1 MRSLMEIMRNTKT
14 RVKVLAAFGS
24 IILLAAMTVVWVI
37 LQIVSVANMTEE
49 MYNRSYLATSNIL
62 TIRVHVQDIQRTLYT
77 MISLDEEELHQQAKD
92 IKYSLDVDIQTVE
105 ESIKFL
111 EESFTSPDKVALL
124 NEMKAILD
132 DAGPLR
138 EQIYQEIM
146 QGDRETAREA
156 LTHDYEQMFQ
166 SFKSNAVE
174 MSTIIQNDAENFV
187 EESSRSAHTSII
199 ISVILLA
206 LGGSYSIVV
215 TGIFTRSILKPV
227 MQLKEA
233 SAMMAEGKMDA
244 RELVTYESK
253 DEFGQLADSLRITM
267 TTLSDYIKEI
277 SEILLRLS
285 KGDLTI
291 PKEEITEYLGDF
303 SEIKYSF
310 VTILK
315 SFNSTLVDI
324 FNSSEQVDSGSDQVS
339 AAAQNLSNGAAEQ
352 SASIEQ
358 LTTTVENISVQIR
371 ENADNTVN
379 ANNLA
384 QQVYDEVLESNKQ
397 MDEMSHAME
406 EIRVSS
412 QEIGKIIKT
421 IEDIAFQTNILALN
435 AAVEAARAG
444 EAGKGFAVVADEVRN
459 LASKSAEASKS
470 TAQLIENAVQAV
482 ANGTQIADATAKS
495 LKTVGNTTQ
504 EVVET
509 VNRIARAS
517 ERQAAAVEDVTVRV
531 EQISG
536 VVQSNSATAEESAAA
551 SEELASQ
558 ATVLRD
564 LVNRFT
570 LYRGN

>member
-1 MRSLMEIMRNTKT
+1 MTKLMEIMRNTKT
-14 RVKVLAAFGS
+14 RAKVLAAFGS
-24 IILLAAMTVVWVI
+24 IIFLAAMTVIWVI
-37 LQIVSVANMTEE
+37 LQIVSVANMTKE
-49 MYNRSYLATSNIL
+49 MYNRPYLATANIL

-77 MISLDEEELHQQAKD
+77 MLSLDDEELHRQSQE
-92 IKYSLDVDIQTVE
+92 IKNSLDVDIQTVE
-105 ESIKFL
+105 ESIRFL
-111 EESFTSPDKVALL
+111 EGIFTSPDKRELL
-124 NEMKAILD
+124 NEMKAILEN
-132 DAGPLR
+132 AGPLR

-146 QGDRETAREA
+146 QGNHETARIS
-156 LTHDYEQMFQ
+156 LTQDYEQMFQ
-166 SFKSNAVE
+166 EFKANAVQ
-174 MSTIIQNDAENFV
+174 MSTMIENDAVSFV
-187 EESSRSAHTSII
+187 DESSRSARSSVIVSII
-199 ISVILLA
+199 LLIA
-206 LGGSYSIVV
+206 GGTYSLII
-215 TGIFTRSILKPV
+215 TGVFTRSILKPV

-233 SAMMAEGKMDA
+233 SAMMSQGKMDA
-244 RELVTYESK
+244 RELVTYESR
-253 DEFGQLADSLRITM
+253 DEFGQLADSLRLTM
-267 TTLSDYIKEI
+267 ATLSDYIREI

-291 PKEEITEYLGDF
+291 PEEEITEFLGDF

-324 FNSSEQVDSGSDQVS
+324 SNSSEQVDSGSDQVS
-339 AAAQNLSNGAAEQ
+339 SASQNLSNGAAEQ

-379 ANNLA
+379 ANALA
-384 QQVYDEVLESNKQ
+384 QQVYKEVGESNKQ

-470 TAQLIENAVQAV
+470 TAQLIDNAVTAV
-482 ANGTQIADATAKS
+482 NNGAQIADSTAAS

-517 ERQAAAVEDVTVRV
+517 EKQAAAVEDVTARV

-536 VVQSNSATAEESAAA
+536 VVQANSATAEESAAA
-551 SEELASQ
+551 SEELSSQ
-558 ATVLRD
+558 ATVLRN

-570 LYRGN
+570 LYRG

>member
-1 MRSLMEIMRNTKT
+1 MTKLMEIMRNTKT
-14 RVKVLAAFGS
+14 RAKVLAAFGS
-24 IILLAAMTVVWVI
+24 IIFLAAMTVIWMI
-37 LQIVSVANMTEE
+37 LQIVSVANMTKE
-49 MYNRSYLATSNIL
+49 MYDRPYLATSNIL

-77 MISLDEEELHQQAKD
+77 MLSLDDEELHRQSQE
-92 IKYSLDVDIQTVE
+92 IKNSLDVDIQTVE
-105 ESIKFL
+105 ESISFL
-111 EESFTSPDKVALL
+111 EGIFTSRDEIELL
-124 NEMKAILD
+124 HEMEAILEN
-132 DAGPLR
+132 AGPLR

-146 QGDRETAREA
+146 LGNHETARIS
-156 LTHDYEQMFQ
+156 LTQDYEQMFQ
-166 SFKSNAVE
+166 EFKANAVQ
-174 MSTIIQNDAENFV
+174 MSTMIENDAVSFV
-187 EESSRSAHTSII
+187 DESSRSARSSVIISII
-199 ISVILLA
+199 LLIA
-206 LGGSYSIVV
+206 GGTYSLII
-215 TGIFTRSILKPV
+215 TGVFTRSILKPV

-233 SAMMAEGKMDA
+233 SAMMSQGKMDA
-244 RELVTYESK
+244 RELVTYESR
-253 DEFGQLADSLRITM
+253 DEFGQLADSLRLTM
-267 TTLSDYIKEI
+267 ATLSDYIREI

-291 PKEEITEYLGDF
+291 PEEEITEFLGDF

-324 FNSSEQVDSGSDQVS
+324 SNSSEQVDSGSDQVS
-339 AAAQNLSNGAAEQ
+339 SASQNLSNGAAEQ

-379 ANNLA
+379 ANALA
-384 QQVYDEVLESNKQ
+384 QQVYKEVGESNKQ

-470 TAQLIENAVQAV
+470 TAQLIDNAVTAV
-482 ANGTQIADATAKS
+482 NNGAQIADSTAAS

-517 ERQAAAVEDVTVRV
+517 EKQAAAVEDVTARV

-536 VVQSNSATAEESAAA
+536 VVQANSATAEESAAA
-551 SEELASQ
+551 SEELSSQ
-558 ATVLRD
+558 ATVLRN

-570 LYRGN
+570 LYRG

>member
-1 MRSLMEIMRNTKT
+1 MTKLMEIMRNTKT
-14 RVKVLAAFGS
+14 RAKVLAAFGS
-24 IILLAAMTVVWVI
+24 IIFLAAMTVIWVI
-37 LQIVSVANMTEE
+37 LQIVSVANMTKE
-49 MYNRSYLATSNIL
+49 MYNRPYLATANIL

-77 MISLDEEELHQQAKD
+77 MLSLDDEELHRQSQE
-92 IKYSLDVDIQTVE
+92 IKNSLDVDIQTVE
-105 ESIKFL
+105 ESIRFL
-111 EESFTSPDKVALL
+111 EGIFTSPDKREFL
-124 NEMKAILD
+124 NEMKAILEN
-132 DAGPLR
+132 AGPLR

-146 QGDRETAREA
+146 QGNHETARIS
-156 LTHDYEQMFQ
+156 LTQDYEQMFQ
-166 SFKSNAVE
+166 EFKANAVQ
-174 MSTIIQNDAENFV
+174 MSTMIENDAVSFV
-187 EESSRSAHTSII
+187 DESSRSARSSVIVSII
-199 ISVILLA
+199 LLIA
-206 LGGSYSIVV
+206 GGTYSLII
-215 TGIFTRSILKPV
+215 TGVFTRSILKPV

-233 SAMMAEGKMDA
+233 SAMMSQGKMDA
-244 RELVTYESK
+244 RELVTYESR
-253 DEFGQLADSLRITM
+253 DEFGQLADSLRLTM
-267 TTLSDYIKEI
+267 ATLSDYIREI

-291 PKEEITEYLGDF
+291 PEEEITEFLGDF

-324 FNSSEQVDSGSDQVS
+324 SNSSEQVDSGSDQVS
-339 AAAQNLSNGAAEQ
+339 SASQNLSNGAAEQ

-379 ANNLA
+379 ANALA
-384 QQVYDEVLESNKQ
+384 QQVYKEVGESNKQ

-470 TAQLIENAVQAV
+470 TAQLIDNAVTAV
-482 ANGTQIADATAKS
+482 NNGAQIADSTAAS

-517 ERQAAAVEDVTVRV
+517 EKQAAAVEDVTARV

-536 VVQSNSATAEESAAA
+536 VVQANSATAEESAAA
-551 SEELASQ
+551 SEELSSQ
-558 ATVLRD
+558 ATVLRN

-570 LYRGN
+570 LYRG

>member
-1 MRSLMEIMRNTKT
+1 MTKLMEIMRNTKT
-14 RVKVLAAFGS
+14 RAKVLAAFGS
-24 IILLAAMTVVWVI
+24 IIFLAAMTVIWVI
-37 LQIVSVANMTEE
+37 LQIVSVANMTKE
-49 MYNRSYLATSNIL
+49 MYNRPYLATSNIL

-77 MISLDEEELHQQAKD
+77 MLSLDDEELHRQSQE
-92 IKYSLDVDIQTVE
+92 IKNSLDVDIQTVE
-105 ESIKFL
+105 ESISFL
-111 EESFTSPDKVALL
+111 EGIFTSPDKKELL
-124 NEMKAILD
+124 NEMKAILE

-146 QGDRETAREA
+146 QGDHETARIS
-156 LTHDYEQMFQ
+156 LTRDYEQMFQ
-166 SFKSNAVE
+166 NFKANAVQ
-174 MSTIIQNDAENFV
+174 MSTMIESDAESFV
-187 EESSRSAHTSII
+187 NESTKSARSSVIVSII
-199 ISVILLA
+199 LLIA
-206 LGGSYSIVV
+206 GGTYSLII
-215 TGIFTRSILKPV
+215 TGVFTRSILKPV

-233 SAMMAEGKMDA
+233 SAMMSQGKMDA
-244 RELVTYESK
+244 RELVTYESR
-253 DEFGQLADSLRITM
+253 DEFGQLADSLRLTM
-267 TTLSDYIKEI
+267 ATLSDYIREI
-277 SEILLRLS
+277 SAILLRLS

-291 PKEEITEYLGDF
+291 PKEEITEFLGDF

-324 FNSSEQVDSGSDQVS
+324 SNSSEQVDSGSDQVS
-339 AAAQNLSNGAAEQ
+339 SASQNLSNGAAEQ

-358 LTTTVENISVQIR
+358 LTATVENISVQIR

-379 ANNLA
+379 ANALA
-384 QQVYDEVLESNKQ
+384 QQVYKEVGESNKQ

-470 TAQLIENAVQAV
+470 TAQLIDNAVTAV
-482 ANGTQIADATAKS
+482 NNGAQIADSTAAS

-517 ERQAAAVEDVTVRV
+517 EKQAAAVEDVTARV

-536 VVQSNSATAEESAAA
+536 VVQANSATAEESAAA
-551 SEELASQ
+551 SEELSSQ
-558 ATVLRD
+558 ATVLRN
-564 LVNRFT
+564 LVSRFT
-570 LYRGN
+570 LYRG